1 MDTLLYGICGED
13 EKVNGKVSDD
23 SSDNK
28 EGRPLE
34 AEMTEEDEAVDH
46 DPTEDVQ
53 RKEPGLRFTKEIT
66 TYDQINEWW
75 LITN

>member
-1 MDTLLYGICGED
+1 MLQKMSGKHWILISWIDTLLKRICGEE
-13 EKVNGKVSDD
+13 EKVNGKVS
-23 SSDNK
+23 SNTSDNK

-53 RKEPGLRFTKEIT
+53 R
-66 TYDQINEWW
+66 
-75 LITN
+75 